1 MTEARNRNQ
10 WLSVAS
16 FLALQNLRTVLQ
28 QKARRAEGAPLAGE
42 AAGSEDV
49 DYRPRF
55 RPQGLSA
62 SLTSSRPTSAPEAPS
77 SCPN

>member
-10 WLSVAS
+10 WLSVAA

-42 AAGSEDV
+42 AAAPPAAAQAL
-49 DYRPRF
+49 PRGYHGEINGNG
-55 RPQGLSA
+55 RSA
-62 SLTSSRPTSAPEAPS
+62 
-77 SCPN
+77 

>member
-1 MTEARNRNQ
+1 MTEVRNRNQ

-42 AAGSEDV
+42 AAARRAAAQALPVGNHGEINGKG
-49 DYRPRF
+49 R
-55 RPQGLSA
+55 
-62 SLTSSRPTSAPEAPS
+62 SL
-77 SCPN
+77 

>member
-1 MTEARNRNQ
+1 MTETRNRNQ

-42 AAGSEDV
+42 EPARRAAINFGG
-49 DYRPRF
+49 R
-55 RPQGLSA
+55 GA
-62 SLTSSRPTSAPEAPS
+62 ACTTSVPVGNTGTTFERGEA
-77 SCPN
+77 

>member
-28 QKARRAEGAPLAGE
+28 QKARRAEGAPLAGRLPR
-42 AAGSEDV
+42 AA
-49 DYRPRF
+49 RLLK
-55 RPQGLSA
+55 LSPLVITGRSTA
-62 SLTSSRPTSAPEAPS
+62 RGAAHDSPITRS
-77 SCPN
+77 